1 MYVFAVKLET
11 IPKNKDIVFGTL
23 LRRHSR
29 ITKTATET
37 QIIISINDI
46 KK

>member
-1 MYVFAVKLET
+1 MYVFAAKLKT

-29 ITKTATET
+29 ITNTATEM
-37 QIIISINDI
+37 QIIISMNDI